1 MNVMVVGNGGREH
14 ALVWKLSQSRR
25 ADKIFAAPGNGGTT
39 ALATNLPISDSDIPA
54 LIAAAREH
62 AIDLTIVGPEA
73 PLAAGLVDAFNE
85 AGLKA
90 FGPTA
95 AAARIES
102 SKVWSKDLMAKYGIP
117 TADYKRVDNADEAFA
132 YLSSRANGPVAVKA
146 DGLAAGKGVIMAADH
161 VEAMQA
167 AISMFEGQFGDAGS
181 SVVLE
186 EVLIGPEVSIFAFV
200 DGAHVST
207 EVSAC
212 DYKRI
217 GDGDTGLNTG
227 GMGAY
232 TPPEFWD
239 DELATTVRTTIMER
253 AAAAMVAEGCPFT
266 GILYG
271 GVMVTA
277 QGPKVIEFNCRLG
290 DPDGA
295 LVLPRLESDLLET
308 CLAAAEGRL
317 DHHDVSWS
325 DKSYVS
331 VVMAS
336 GGYPEKYETGKLI
349 EGVDS
354 ANNVALV
361 FHAGTKP
368 TDDGTVTAGG
378 RVLAVAAGGS
388 NISEARA
395 SAYKAVEK
403 ISFEGAV
410 YRTDIAKRA
419 EK

>member
-1 MNVMVVGNGGREH
+1 MVVGNGGREH

-25 ADKIFAAPGNGGTT
+25 TEKIFAAPGNGGTA
-39 ALATNLPISDSDIPA
+39 ALATNLPISDTDIPA
-54 LIAAAREH
+54 LVAAAQEH
-62 AIDLTIVGPEA
+62 QIDLTVVGPEA
-73 PLAAGLVDAFNE
+73 PLAAGLVDAFTE

-132 YLSSRANGPVAVKA
+132 YLSTRPDGPVAVKA

-161 VEAMQA
+161 AEAIHA
-167 AISMFEGQFGDAGS
+167 AISMFEGQFGDAGR

-186 EVLIGPEVSIFAFV
+186 EVLVGPEVSIFAFV

-239 DELATTVRTTIMER
+239 DELAATIRTTIMEP
-253 AAAAMVAEGCPFT
+253 AASAMVAEGCPFT

-277 QGPKVIEFNCRLG
+277 QGPKVIEFNSRLG
-290 DPDGA
+290 DPDGS

-308 CLAAAEGRL
+308 CLAAVEGRL
-317 DHHDVSWS
+317 DQHPVSWS
-325 DKSYVS
+325 DNSYIS

-336 GGYPEKYETGKLI
+336 GGYPEKYETGRLI
-349 EGVDS
+349 EGVDN
-354 ANNVALV
+354 ANSSALV
-361 FHAGTKP
+361 FHAGTKL
-368 TDDGTVTAGG
+368 TDEGTVTAGG
-378 RVLAVAAGGS
+378 RVLAVAAGGA

-395 SAYKAVEK
+395 SAYRAVEK

-410 YRTDIAKRA
+410 YRTDIAERA
-419 EK
+419 AH